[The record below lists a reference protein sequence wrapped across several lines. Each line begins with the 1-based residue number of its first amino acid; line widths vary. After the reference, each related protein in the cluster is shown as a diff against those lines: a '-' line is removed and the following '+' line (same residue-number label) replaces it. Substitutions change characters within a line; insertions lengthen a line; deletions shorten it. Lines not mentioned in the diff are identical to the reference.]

1 MKVKSRPAV
10 RMIPL
15 LAKNTGITPTMIC
28 LILFLSLAAVFP
40 IAAAGRGRSSLGV
53 RAPIFGSRRLLTGFG
68 NPRYFSDKYIPS
80 DKPGVVLKLPNYD
93 VLFDEIIKVSPLAR
107 QALTEDC
114 PLGIKAIN
122 ITSDVYKWKVTDD
135 SSSRLVSHIDK
146 IDNFQHKGVPLLRF
160 RSTLHGPIKKRALCF
175 AELISVANLRHK
187 WDATSD
193 LVETVYSAD
202 VKEVD
207 KFHGHKYGETLLFGI
222 GYVKSKQSVV
232 SPREQLTLCGL
243 QIFPSGASVLW
254 GIELEE
260 DQNHLFPKEQ
270 IKRQPRSTSHLFST
284 TIIPTGDDTFDVEY
298 VLQIEIGG
306 FPGWLTGPIVIE
318 TVKSMFRFADGYFKG
333 GLVGGDLAKRLALF
347 TDDETPTMPFF
358 FASPKMEGHNESSE
372 SSETA
377 VLDKEQTLLMTP

>member
-1 MKVKSRPAV
+1 
-10 RMIPL
+10 MIS
-15 LAKNTGITPTMIC
+15 
-28 LILFLSLAAVFP
+28 LILFLPLAAAFP
-40 IAAAGRGRSSLGV
+40 IAAAAPAGRGRRSSLGGV
-53 RAPIFGSRRLLTGFG
+53 RAPPIFGSSRGLLAGFG
-68 NPRYFSDKYIPS
+68 NPRYFSDKFIPS
-80 DKPGVVLKLPNYD
+80 DKPGIAIKLPNYD
-93 VLFDEIIKVSPLAR
+93 VLFDEIAKVSPLAR
-107 QALTEDC
+107 QALTEDR

-122 ITSDVYKWKVTDD
+122 GTSDAYKWKVTDD

-146 IDNFQHKGVPLLRF
+146 IDNFQNKGVPLLRF
-160 RSTLHGPIKKRALCF
+160 RSTLHGPPKKRALCF
-175 AELISVANLRHK
+175 AELISVADLRHK

-207 KFHGHKYGETLLFGI
+207 KFHGHKYGETSLFGI
-222 GYVKSKQSVV
+222 GYVKTKQSVV

-254 GIELEE
+254 GVELEE

-270 IKRQPRSTSHLFST
+270 TKRQTRSTSHLFST

-318 TVKSMFRFADGYFKG
+318 TVKNMFRFADGYFKG
-333 GLVGGDLAKRLALF
+333 GLVGGDLAKRLALLA
-347 TDDETPTMPFF
+347 DDEPPASPFF
-358 FASPKMEGHNESSE
+358 FATPKISDHDESSE
-372 SSETA
+372 SFGAA

>member
-1 MKVKSRPAV
+1 MKSRSAV

-15 LAKNTGITPTMIC
+15 LAKNIAITTTMIS
-28 LILFLSLAAVFP
+28 LILSLSLAAVFP
-40 IAAAGRGRSSLGV
+40 VAAAGRGRSSLGGRV
-53 RAPIFGSRRLLTGFG
+53 PIFGSSRRLLTGFG
-68 NPRYFSDKYIPS
+68 NPRYFSDKCIPS

-107 QALTEDC
+107 QALTEDR

-122 ITSDVYKWKVTDD
+122 GTSDAYKWKVTDD

-146 IDNFQHKGVPLLRF
+146 IDNFQNKGVPLLRF
-160 RSTLHGPIKKRALCF
+160 RSTLHGPVKKRALCF

-207 KFHGHKYGETLLFGI
+207 KFHGHKYGKTSLFGI
-222 GYVKSKQSVV
+222 GYVKTKQSVV

-254 GIELEE
+254 GVELEE
-260 DQNHLFPKEQ
+260 DQNHLFPLEQ
-270 IKRQPRSTSHLFST
+270 TKRQPRSTSHLFST

-306 FPGWLTGPIVIE
+306 FPGWLTGPIVID
-318 TVKSMFRFADGYFKG
+318 TVKKMFRFADGYFKG
-333 GLVGGDLAKRLALF
+333 GLVGGDLAKRLALI
-347 TDDETPTMPFF
+347 TDDEPPPTPFF
-358 FASPKMEGHNESSE
+358 FATPKMADHDESSE
-372 SSETA
+372 SSGVA